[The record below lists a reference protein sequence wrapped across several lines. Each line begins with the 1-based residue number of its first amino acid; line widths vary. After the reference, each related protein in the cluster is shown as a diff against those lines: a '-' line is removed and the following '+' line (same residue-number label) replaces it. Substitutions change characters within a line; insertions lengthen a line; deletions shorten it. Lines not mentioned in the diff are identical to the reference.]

1 MHRIVN
7 FGYICTALC
16 QNNVNPIFN
25 QFQSILFMKSIH
37 YSLILGGA
45 VLLSGCNSKMNP
57 FKADYFTTN
66 PNPLEVV
73 GEQVP
78 ATVSG
83 NIPAKFF
90 NKNAAVTITPV
101 LVYAGQEAQGAP
113 VTYQGEKVR
122 GNNPVVNYEQGG
134 QLTVPVNYTYLP
146 DMLKSELYLTFNVQQ
161 GGKQYVLP
169 RVKVADGIVATA
181 TMADASTVTPAVAAD
196 KFQRI
201 INEKYSADIRF
212 LINQANLRQSE
223 LASQSVKNLNK
234 DLQNANADSS
244 RVIKEINISS
254 YASPEGSLEFN
265 TRLAEN
271 REKNTNA
278 YLQQQLKKDK
288 ITEFGELT
296 SQFTPEDWEGFQK
309 LVSQSNIQD
318 KDLILSVLS
327 MYKDPEQREK
337 EIRNFASVFEA
348 LADEI
353 LPQLRYSRITA
364 SVNVIGKSDEEISRL
379 AENNPSALSVDELL
393 YAATLT
399 DDNSRKKAIYQGV
412 TRLYPNDYRG
422 YNNLGMAQYQDK
434 DYEAALANFNQAA
447 KRAPESSEVNMNR
460 GLISLLNKD
469 YRSAANS
476 LGSAAGLPEAG
487 EAMGVYYLQQGD
499 YPAAVKAFGNA
510 KTNNAALAQIL
521 TKDYS
526 SASRTLDAIATPDA
540 TTYYLNAVLGARTN
554 NANKVTTN
562 LQKAIKL
569 DDSLASKALNDLE
582 FAKFNLGN
590 L

>member
-1 MHRIVN
+1 MMAGV
-7 FGYICTALC
+7 
-16 QNNVNPIFN
+16 
-25 QFQSILFMKSIH
+25 
-37 YSLILGGA
+37 
-45 VLLSGCNSKMNP
+45 VLLSSCNGKMNP
-57 FKADYFTTN
+57 FKADYFSTN

-73 GEQVP
+73 GEQIP

-83 NIPAKFF
+83 NVPSKFF
-90 NKNAAVTITPV
+90 KKNAAVTITPV
-101 LVYAGQEAQGAP
+101 LVYAGQETMGAP

-122 GNNPVVNYEQGG
+122 GNNPVVSYDNGG
-134 QLTVPVNYTYLP
+134 QLTVPVNYAYQP
-146 DMLKSELYLTFNVQQ
+146 DMLKSELYLAFNVQQ
-161 GGKQYVLP
+161 GSKQYVLP
-169 RVKVADGIVATA
+169 RVKVADGVVATA
-181 TMADASTVTPAVAAD
+181 TMADAATVNPALAAD

-223 LASQSVKNLNK
+223 LKSQAVADFNKSLNA
-234 DLQNANADSS
+234 ANADTS
-244 RVIKEINISS
+244 RVIEEINISS
-254 YASPEGSLEFN
+254 YASPEGSLDFN

-271 REKNTNA
+271 REKNTSS
-278 YLQQQLKKDK
+278 YLQNQLKKDK

-296 SQFTPEDWEGFQK
+296 AQFTPEDWEGFQK

-337 EIRNFASVFEA
+337 EIRNFASVFEV

-364 SVNVIGKSDEEISRL
+364 SVNVIGKSDAEIARL
-379 AENNPSALSVDELL
+379 AENNPSALTVDELL

-399 DDNSRKKAIYQGV
+399 NDNNRKKAIYQDV

-422 YNNLGMAQYQDK
+422 YNNLGMTQYIAK
-434 DYEAALANFNQAA
+434 DYEAALASFNQAA

-460 GLISLLNKD
+460 GLVSLLNKD
-469 YRSAANS
+469 YRAAANS

-499 YPAAVKAFGNA
+499 YPAAVKAFGSA

-526 SASRTLDAIATPDA
+526 TANRTLEAVANPDA

-554 NANKVTTN
+554 NADKVMTN
-562 LQKAIKL
+562 LRKAIKL
-569 DDSLASKALNDLE
+569 DDSLANKALNDLE
-582 FAKFNLGN
+582 FAKFNLGSAIN
-590 L
+590 